1 MSLSFILKGKQ
12 EKLWWD
18 YALLENGG
26 GVHVTYWLSGVCFWV
41 RNKEVGVVSLLLC
54 SDEMARS
61 PLLPRRHAPDLGGA
75 AHRP

>member
-1 MSLSFILKGKQ
+1 MSLSFIIKRKTRKIVVGF
-12 EKLWWD
+12 
-18 YALLENGG
+18 ALLENGG
-26 GVHVTYWLSGVCFWV
+26 GVHITYWLSGVCFWV